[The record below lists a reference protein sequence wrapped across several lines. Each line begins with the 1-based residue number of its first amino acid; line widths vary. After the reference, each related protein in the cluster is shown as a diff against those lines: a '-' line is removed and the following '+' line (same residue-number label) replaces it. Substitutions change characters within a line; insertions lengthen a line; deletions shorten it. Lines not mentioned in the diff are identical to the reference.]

1 MIFEN
6 ALETALARIA
16 LLRKEKNLRTLFDD
30 DIYLW
35 WKTAIIYILK
45 EELEK
50 HRIQLSFDMFHPYCD
65 QQPNNTESLFL
76 VRTVTHTQSP
86 LGIFLESMLSS
97 MTREVTPQLTEL
109 LNKNSSK
116 CGYKD
121 RRMVMKSE
129 INHIVSLIDSDRLK
143 GIYYA
148 LRHLSVA
155 IADMKSS

>member
-16 LLRKEKNLRTLFDD
+16 LLRKEKNLRILFDD
-30 DIYLW
+30 DICLW

-50 HRIQLSFDMFHPYCD
+50 HSIQLSFDMFHPYCD

-76 VRTVTHTQSP
+76 VRTVTTQS

-121 RRMVMKSE
+121 RRMVMKYE

-155 IADMKSS
+155 IAEMKSS